1 MSQGQ
6 EGKWDCNA
14 FLIQFYPT
22 ALEKGTA
29 ATQKKKKKL
38 DFSTFLLQPCLKN
51 K

>member
-29 ATQKKKKKL
+29 ATQKKKKKTRL
-38 DFSTFLLQPCLKN
+38 FNIFTAAMFK